1 MHHRRQPRRIRRLW
15 AIALT
20 VAVAAPFALTSTVSP
35 AAATDTGLHG
45 IGPGSP
51 LLIDRP
57 LDTGGTFG
65 CTANFIWQS
74 GSTKYLG
81 TAGHCVTQEAD
92 GSAATRVRVCAT
104 NCVFGSF
111 TNTLHE
117 FTSSEG
123 LVELCGPNT
132 SSCSFPVRAH
142 GAVGTDF
149 ALIPLPS
156 SVATQLRPEVPIFGG
171 PNGTDT
177 VGTGDALCIYG
188 GGLGVGETIA
198 TKGRP
203 VVGLSS
209 TSSAW
214 YGYGP
219 TAVGDSGA
227 PVIDCTSAA
236 AVGIHTHGPC
246 LSPPS
251 TSCGTTIARAKALA
265 SAQGLSIS
273 IVEP

>member
-1 MHHRRQPRRIRRLW
+1 MHHPRQPRRIRRLL
-15 AIALT
+15 ALALA
-20 VAVAAPFALTSTVSP
+20 VAVMAPLALTSTVSP

-57 LDTGGTFG
+57 QDTGGTFG

-81 TAGHCVTQEAD
+81 TAGHCVTQ
-92 GSAATRVRVCAT
+92 GNGTAATRVRVCAT
-104 NCVFGSF
+104 NCVLGAF

-117 FTSSEG
+117 FTSSAG

-132 SSCSFPVRAH
+132 SSCSFPVRVS
-142 GAVGTDF
+142 GGVGSDF
-149 ALIPLPS
+149 ALIPLRS
-156 SVATQLRPEVPIFGG
+156 GLDLRPEVPIFGG
-171 PNGTDT
+171 PDGTDT
-177 VGTGDALCIYG
+177 VGIGDALCIYG

-203 VVGLSS
+203 IVGLSS
-209 TSSAW
+209 TSNAW
-214 YGYGP
+214 HGYGP
-219 TAVGDSGA
+219 TAIGDSGA
-227 PVIDCTSAA
+227 PVIDCTSTA

-251 TSCGTTIARAKALA
+251 TSCGTTIARATALA
-265 SAQGLSIS
+265 SSQGLSIS